1 MTNHLHVPTTQFKTN
16 LIVIRFFS
24 SIEERTASAH
34 ALLPDVLLSG
44 TTNHPTRRSLQQACE
59 ALYDTRLRTSVM
71 RIGKERVTQF
81 SVEFLDE
88 SVAPESVTN
97 EAIQLLKEVLY
108 QPLLVNGQFDLSIVE
123 REKRLM
129 IEEMEASLENKTM
142 VASKAFKEVMFEGE
156 GYSVDVDGTLDGVQ
170 AITPALLME
179 VYQELFA
186 SNTLVVSVGAT
197 NPEAH
202 LADLPLPSAPIEL
215 IDREVSKYKRPR
227 YVMKPSRFLQA
238 SVMIGYRTPICFDDP
253 LYYPMILV
261 DSILGGSQASL
272 LFEQVREQR
281 SLAYSVHSSYQGA
294 KGVML
299 VSAGVDPGNVVEAAN
314 VSIEQVERMQR
325 GEFSDELFESAK
337 RLWAQEIETV
347 FDTNSGTALKTIHD
361 WSLNRSLNVA
371 ETIEK
376 MNQVTRQDVVDAAKT
391 LELDT
396 VFAYSPKEVV
406 WTNES

>member
-16 LIVIRFFS
+16 LMVIRFFS
-24 SIEERTASAH
+24 SIDERTASAH
-34 ALLPDVLLSG
+34 ALLPDMLLSG
-44 TTNHPTRRSLQQACE
+44 TNHHPTRRMLQQACE

-71 RIGKERVTQF
+71 RIGKQRVTQF
-81 SVEFLDE
+81 SVEYLDDA
-88 SVAPESVTN
+88 VAPESVSSA
-97 EAIQLLKEVLY
+97 AIQLLKEVLY
-108 QPLLVNGQFDLSIVE
+108 QPLLREGQFDPGIVE

-129 IEEMEASLENKTM
+129 IEDMEAALENKNV
-142 VASKAFKEVMFEGE
+142 VANKAFKQVLFEGE
-156 GYSVDVDGTLDGVQ
+156 GYAIDVDGTIEGIQ
-170 AITPALLME
+170 AVTPALLME
-179 VYQELFA
+179 VYHDLLS

-197 NPEAH
+197 DPRAH
-202 LADLPLPSAPIEL
+202 LAELNLPSAPIQL
-215 IDREVSKYKRPR
+215 IDREVSAAPLPR
-227 YVMKPSRFLQA
+227 YVVKHSRFLQA
-238 SVMIGYRTPICFDDP
+238 NVMIGYRTPICFDDD

-272 LFEQVREQR
+272 LFDQVREQR

-294 KGVML
+294 KGVMMI
-299 VSAGVDPGNVVEAAN
+299 SAGVDPNHVVDAAN
-314 VSIEQVERMQR
+314 VSIEQVARMQR

-361 WSLNRSLNVA
+361 WSLNRTLDVKA
-371 ETIEK
+371 TIEK

-391 LELDT
+391 LQLDT